1 MKTYHVIVTVEV
13 PDVEAED
20 VDDAINFVTEA
31 IEDGFNRPVSFSNQT
46 ARSYTDDD
54 D

>member
-1 MKTYHVIVTVEV
+1 MKTYTVTVTVEV

-31 IEDGFNRPVSFSNQT
+31 IEDGFDRTVSFRNQT
-46 ARSYTDDD
+46 ATTYDDED
-54 D
+54 N